1 MRAIT
6 ATLFL
11 LFFSLCSFGQ
21 FKHQQ
26 NANGDPLT
34 EIIDP
39 NGMKQGN
46 WNYTDSRDQNFRT
59 ENFKDNILVSNMYK
73 LPGASVDVAS
83 FRQSNISSFQQ
94 KAIKD
99 LAKSLSAAGSGEI
112 IILADN
118 SVLVHIYADKI
129 KNRSAISGINAD
141 VLKNYSLQQ
150 SIIFF

>member
-1 MRAIT
+1 MKAVT
-6 ATLFL
+6 TTLFL
-11 LFFSLCSFGQ
+11 LFLSLCSFGQ

-26 NANGDPLT
+26 NASGDPLT

-46 WNYTDSRDQNFRT
+46 WNYTDSQDHNFRT
-59 ENFKDNILVSNMYK
+59 ENFKDNVLVSNLYK
-73 LPGASVDVAS
+73 LPGASVNVAS
-83 FRQSNISSFQQ
+83 FRQSNIGSFHQ

-99 LAKSLSAAGSGEI
+99 LAVSLSAAGSGEI

-118 SVLVHIYADKI
+118 SMFVHFYVDKI
-129 KNRSAISGINAD
+129 KNRSAISGINAT